1 MRPLNIKKTD
11 IKHDIDA
18 DFIKKRAKADYS
30 YKNEQSSSSQ
40 IEFHE

>member
-18 DFIKKRAKADYS
+18 DFIKKRVNTDYT
-30 YKNEQSSSSQ
+30 YKNE
-40 IEFHE
+40 